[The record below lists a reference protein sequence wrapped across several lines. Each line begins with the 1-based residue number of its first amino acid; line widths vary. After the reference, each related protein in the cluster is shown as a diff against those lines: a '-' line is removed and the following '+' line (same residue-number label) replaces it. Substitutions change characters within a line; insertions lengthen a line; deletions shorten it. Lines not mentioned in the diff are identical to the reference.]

1 VLEVLVAGC
10 MAAALLLFA
19 LAGGADFGGGMW
31 TFLAR
36 GEKAE
41 DEARLIDRAIG
52 PIWEANELWIVVA
65 IVILWS
71 GFPSVFSAFGIALFV
86 PLILVLVGIVL
97 RGAAFSFQEHAAFAP
112 FRGAFMAFGRAY
124 GGISVVAPFFFG
136 LVAGTIASGRL
147 RFEGAGS
154 GGDVFAVGK
163 PTGGYFSPWFGP
175 FPVACGLLALALCAF
190 LAAVYLTVEAERSPE
205 LRETYRRR
213 GIITGTLLGVL
224 GVAVLPVMAL
234 DAPYLWRQIPTFP
247 PVLFMAAAVAA
258 MVSCL
263 ILLFVRRYWWART
276 FAIAHVT
283 AIFCAWASAQYP
295 YLLVPD
301 VSIYDASSPR
311 PVLVALLVLSFFYA
325 VVLGPS
331 LALMFY
337 IFKRHPSQAPEP
349 AEMARE
355 EGK

>member
-1 VLEVLVAGC
+1 MLEVLVAGA
-10 MAAALLLFA
+10 MVVALLLFG

-36 GEKAE
+36 GEGAE
-41 DEARLIDRAIG
+41 EEARLIDRAIG

-65 IVILWS
+65 LVILWS

-124 GGISVVAPFFFG
+124 GAVSVVAPFFFG
-136 LVAGTIASGRL
+136 LAAGTIASGRL
-147 RFEGAGS
+147 RFESAGAGERCLRS
-154 GGDVFAVGK
+154 AGRSAVTSRPGSALSPGVRRPGD
-163 PTGGYFSPWFGP
+163 
-175 FPVACGLLALALCAF
+175 CRLRLLA
-190 LAAVYLTVEAERSPE
+190 AAYLTVEAEESPE
-205 LRETYRRR
+205 LRESYRRR
-213 GIITGTLLGVL
+213 GLLTGTLLGVL
-224 GVAVLPVMAL
+224 GIAVLPVMAF
-234 DAPYLWRQIPTFP
+234 DAPYLWREIWRLPSI
-247 PVLFMAAAVAA
+247 VFMGAAVVALAA
-258 MVSCL
+258 CL
-263 ILLFVRRYWWART
+263 VLLFVKRYWWART
-276 FAIAHVT
+276 AAVAHVT

-301 VSIYDASSPR
+301 ISIYEASSPR

-325 VVLGPS
+325 AVLGPS
-331 LALMFY
+331 LALLFY
-337 IFKRHPSQAPEP
+337 LFKRQPSRAPDP
-349 AEMARE
+349 AEVAKE